1 MYDKCRLLMQ
11 RLALMEKQM
20 MRAMTTDG
28 AGVDTT
34 DAVRKTMHILKQ
46 VMTIDGADIH
56 TDGAGTPAR
65 GTKDRMHHNDQR
77 FYFPSRASRNAA

>member
-1 MYDKCRLLMQ
+1 MQ
-11 RLALMEKQM
+11 RLALMGEQM
-20 MRAMTTDG
+20 MRAMTTDD

-46 VMTIDGADIH
+46 VTTIDGADIH